1 MRKEKNI
8 AAEAADEDIVWM
20 ELVLKE
26 VEIAAVEG
34 EVLIGC
40 VIVKDGELI
49 AAAHY
54 RRESGRRA
62 TAHAEH
68 DALELAC
75 ENLGGWSLKGACV
88 YVTLEPG
95 PMCAGAIINAQVSRV
110 VYGAKD
116 SSAGAFGSVVDLRNY
131 PLYKPEVRGGVL
143 AERCSALL
151 SDFFSRLRL
160 MRGKNKYK
168 K

>member
-1 MRKEKNI
+1 MRKEKTI

-20 ELVLKE
+20 ELAIKE
-26 VEIAAVEG
+26 AEKAAAEG
-34 EVLIGC
+34 EVPIGC

-49 AAAHY
+49 AAAHN

-75 ENLGGWSLKGACV
+75 EKLGGWRLKGACV
-88 YVTLEPG
+88 YVTLEPC

-116 SSAGAFGSVVDLRNY
+116 SSAGAFGSVVDLR
-131 PLYKPEVRGGVL
+131 
-143 AERCSALL
+143 
-151 SDFFSRLRL
+151 
-160 MRGKNKYK
+160 
-168 K
+168 